1 MTVTTLARQGV
12 ALAFALGWLAC
23 AAPVLAQ
30 QPTPSAMATAR
41 ELLQVKGAT
50 SMFDP
55 LIPGIIENT
64 KNMILPTNP
73 SLFKDINEV
82 AAKLRSELA
91 PKRNEVVDQIAR
103 LYALKFTEAEMKE
116 VIAFYKS
123 PVGRKFVAEEP
134 PVIDQGLQSAEE
146 WSKRMADEIMNK
158 FRAEMK
164 KKGHDL

>member
-1 MTVTTLARQGV
+1 
-12 ALAFALGWLAC
+12 
-23 AAPVLAQ
+23 
-30 QPTPSAMATAR
+30 
-41 ELLQVKGAT
+41 
-50 SMFDP
+50 
-55 LIPGIIENT
+55 
-64 KNMILPTNP
+64 MILPSNP
-73 SLFKDINEV
+73 ALFKDINEV
-82 AAKLRSELA
+82 ATKLRTELA

-123 PVGRKFVAEEP
+123 PVGKKFVAEEP

-146 WSKRMADEIMNK
+146 WSKRMADEIMTK